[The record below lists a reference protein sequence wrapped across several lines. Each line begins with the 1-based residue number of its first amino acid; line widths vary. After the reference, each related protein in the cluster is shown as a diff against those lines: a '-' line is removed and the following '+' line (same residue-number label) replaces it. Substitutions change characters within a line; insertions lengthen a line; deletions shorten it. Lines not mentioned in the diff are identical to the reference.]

1 MIQSFSFN
9 QIIVPGSSIPES
21 FIHHSAG
28 RSITVELPPDWHR
41 MVKGFAACAA
51 LRKNESGRIPLGKR
65 AAHFSKADHIWFGY
79 IALPERVN
87 SRTFD
92 RIKFKFRG
100 EMKECGVQLIYEDDV
115 MRNEF
120 IFREEEKE
128 CGVRLIYEDD
138 VMENASFLSAP
149 CGRVKENYRIWRPT
163 YSPCDRVS
171 FREIWS

>member
-1 MIQSFSFN
+1 MIQIYSLN
-9 QIIVPGSSIPES
+9 QIIVPGSSIPEW

-28 RSITVELPPDWHR
+28 CSIAVEMPPDWYR

-79 IALPERVN
+79 ITLPESES

-92 RIKFKFRG
+92 YIGFIFG
-100 EMKECGVQLIYEDDV
+100 EGVIECGL
-115 MRNEF
+115 
-120 IFREEEKE
+120 
-128 CGVRLIYEDD
+128 RLIYEDD

-149 CGRVKENYRIWRPT
+149 CGRMKNYKNRRPFHSFDAPT
-163 YSPCDRVS
+163 VS
-171 FREIWS
+171 FGNSGLDFSIPFSPIIIIIIIIIQKDN